1 MEEPGTQ
8 GLQFGWKVPGA
19 PQGPAHLSL
28 AQRAQGLQD
37 FVLQQV
43 FQTGPCLASCCLLP
57 LLVDQD
63 VQHLPQPPGNICF
76 LGGGV
81 FI

>member
-1 MEEPGTQ
+1 MSRGRRGSPGC
-8 GLQFGWKVPGA
+8 
-19 PQGPAHLSL
+19 AHLGL
-28 AQRAQGLQD
+28 AQCAQRLQD

-43 FQTGPCLASCCLLP
+43 FQTGPGLTSCRLLP
-57 LLVDQD
+57 LLVHQD
-63 VQHLPQPPGNICF
+63 VQHLLQPPGNIRF